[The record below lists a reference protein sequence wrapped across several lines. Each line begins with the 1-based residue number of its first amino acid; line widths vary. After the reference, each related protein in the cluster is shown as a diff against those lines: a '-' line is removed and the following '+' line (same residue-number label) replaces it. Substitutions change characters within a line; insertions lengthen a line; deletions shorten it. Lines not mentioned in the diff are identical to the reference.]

1 MKRAILVLVFLT
13 VAVALP
19 PLYSQWTES
28 QRLKQIQETKRQAR
42 PVSGDRL
49 ESVLSELKSGE
60 PPSVVILYTGGTKS
74 HLEPCGC
81 YQEQSGGLS
90 RRAYVVN
97 QIREL
102 GFPTLLVDAGDI
114 FDGDAEIDAKRC
126 EVNLTAMSTMGYD
139 VGALSKSDLAYDDT
153 YLHRQHA
160 VATFPFLA
168 PSTTGDNFTQPFVIE
183 QIGQYTIGFVTGV
196 VDKEMASLRRSRD
209 HNHRDGMPPAA
220 DVIVALGDSE
230 ETEHTDIVV
239 RYDEI
244 EATVSEDRTLYVG
257 CKPEGKTLGV
267 LALWIDTSGELARH
281 YATELALTGEVGE
294 SEPIRQLLTDFYRNV
309 AEENRTQGIPLF
321 AEQVLE
327 QQQENGYASAAAC
340 QRCHEQAYLQWSA
353 TRHAFAYQTL
363 LKKERY
369 FDTGCV
375 SCHTTGFG
383 YPTGFQ
389 IGAQDSALKGVQCE
403 TCHGPGK
410 QHVGNPKKSN
420 IRSGADT
427 SLCLECHDKKHSPGF
442 DEVVALHTK
451 DIDHSRESMN
461 LEELLTSRIA
471 RMGKPT
477 LELFVMSYCPYGVQA
492 EERLLPI
499 VKEFGDEIDFKLQ
512 FIAQEKKE
520 SSAQDITPFISL
532 HGYPEVAENIR
543 QLLIAQ
549 EYPDRY
555 LDYILCRGKKLDKSW
570 ENCAEK
576 LGIDVAKIQAL
587 SDNPEAEQLF
597 RENITRAAKLGIEA
611 SPTILVDGHQF
622 RANQLLR
629 ASGTP
634 CE

>member
-1 MKRAILVLVFLT
+1 MKRAVLVLILLT
-13 VAVALP
+13 VAVTLP

-28 QRLKQIQETKRQAR
+28 QRLKRIQETKRYAR

-49 ESVLSELKSGE
+49 ATVLSALKNGE
-60 PPSVVILYTGGTKS
+60 PPSVIILYTGGTRS

-90 RRAYVVN
+90 RRASVVN
-97 QIREL
+97 KIGKL
-102 GFPTLLVDAGDI
+102 GFPTFLVDAGDI
-114 FDGDAEIDAKRC
+114 FDGDAEMDAKRC
-126 EVNLTAMSTMGYD
+126 EVNLKAMSAMGYD
-139 VGALSKSDLAYDDT
+139 AVALSQADISYGDV
-153 YLHRQHA
+153 YLRRQRA
-160 VATFPFLA
+160 IATFPFLT
-168 PSTTGDNFTQPFVIE
+168 SKQNDFTQSSVIKR
-183 QIGQYTIGFVTGV
+183 IGQHTITFV
-196 VDKEMASLRRSRD
+196 
-209 HNHRDGMPPAA
+209 A
-220 DVIVALGDSE
+220 DVVQEQAVSETNVVVALGNLETSKHIDVVIQPDELKMTKSE
-230 ETEHTDIVV
+230 NG
-239 RYDEI
+239 
-244 EATVSEDRTLYVG
+244 TLYVG
-257 CKPEGKTLGV
+257 CKPEGKTLGI
-267 LALWIDTSGELARH
+267 LALWIDASGKLTHH

-294 SEPIRQLLTDFYRNV
+294 SKPIRQLLTGFYRNV
-309 AEENRTQGIPLF
+309 AEGNGMQGTLLF
-321 AEQVLE
+321 AEQILE
-327 QQQENGYASAAAC
+327 QQQENGYASATAC

-369 FDTGCV
+369 FDAGCV

-389 IGAQDSALKGVQCE
+389 IDAQDSALKGVQCE

-427 SLCLECHDKKHSPGF
+427 SLCLECHDPKHSPGF
-442 DEVVALHTK
+442 AEVVALHTK
-451 DIDHSRESMN
+451 DVDHSRAPMN

-471 RMGKPT
+471 RVGKPT

-492 EERLLPI
+492 EEKLLPI

-512 FIAQEKKE
+512 FIAQEKNE
-520 SSAQDITPFISL
+520 PSAQDITPFTSL

-570 ENCAEK
+570 EDCAEK
-576 LGIDVAKIQAL
+576 LGINVAKIQAL
-587 SDNPEAEQLF
+587 SDSPEVEQLF
-597 RENITRAAKLGIEA
+597 RENIKRAAELGIKA

-629 ASGTP
+629 TGGTP